1 MNKTIN
7 INLANTFFH
16 IDEDAYAKL
25 QRYLEAIKRSF
36 TDSEGRDEIVSDIE
50 ARIAELFTERQQHDR
65 QVISSKEVDEVIA
78 IMGQPED
85 YLVDEEIFDDA
96 PKGKQRTRTSYKEQK
111 KLYRDTDHK
120 YISGVSSGLGH
131 YLGID
136 AIWIRLLWIIL
147 TFASGFTFIFVYILF
162 WVLVPEAKTT
172 AEKLS
177 MTGEEVNI
185 SNIEKK
191 IKEGFDTVTD
201 KVKNAD
207 YEKMGSKVK
216 SSTETFFEAIGNVF
230 MFIFKIF
237 AKLIGILLLI
247 ISASTLIGLF
257 IGLFTAGT
265 IDMFGMGQPWM
276 EFVQASVEAPIWL
289 ISVMTF
295 FAVGIPFFF
304 LFYLG
309 LKILVSNVKSIGNI
323 AKFTLLGLW
332 IISIIGLT
340 IFGLKTASVHTVTGS
355 DTTTETLF
363 TEPTDTLIIEMAGSE
378 NLDNRYYK
386 NSDFDIIRDG
396 ENRKIYSEDV
406 HFQVKSTK
414 DSVPS
419 IKVVKESHG
428 MNYDDANTNADLIE
442 YSYAMVGNTLR
453 LNNFLTTDYEN
464 KFRDQE
470 VNIIIYLPE
479 GRTIFFDKSTKRGIS
494 RMYNNDQGFHS
505 GYSIAEHY
513 WKMKDDTLECL
524 DCENDDE
531 NKDQEEKEKDSSS
544 NKIQIDAKGIDINV
558 KDNNGDSFKMKV
570 DESGVEIKSN

>member
-25 QRYLEAIKRSF
+25 QRYLEAIRRSF
-36 TDSEGRDEIVSDIE
+36 TDSEGRDEIIADIE

-65 QVISSKEVDEVIA
+65 QVISTKEVDEVIT

-96 PKGKQRTRTSYKEQK
+96 PKAKARTRGTHKEQK
-111 KLYRDTDHK
+111 KLYRDTDNK

-136 AIWIRLLWIIL
+136 TIWIRLLWILL
-147 TFASGFTFIFVYILF
+147 TFASGFTFIFVYVLF

-172 AEKLS
+172 AEKLA

-191 IKEGFDTVTD
+191 IKEGFDNVAD
-201 KVKNAD
+201 KVKNVD
-207 YEKMGSKVK
+207 YEKVGTKVK
-216 SSTETFFEAIGNVF
+216 SSTDTFFDAIGNVF

-289 ISVMTF
+289 ISAMMF

-309 LKILVSNVKSIGNI
+309 LKILVSNVKSIGSI

-355 DTTTETLF
+355 ETINEALF
-363 TEPTDTLIIEMAGSE
+363 TDPTDTLVVEMVVAE
-378 NLDNRYYK
+378 NIDNRYYR

-396 ENRKIYSEDV
+396 SERKIYSEDV
-406 HFQVKSTK
+406 HFQVRSTT
-414 DSVPS
+414 DSVAT
-419 IKVVKESHG
+419 IKVIKESHG
-428 MNYDDANTNADLIE
+428 MNYDDANRNATAIE
-442 YSYAMVGNTLR
+442 YDYSISGNTLK
-453 LNNFLTTDYEN
+453 LNNFLTTDYAN

-470 VNIIIYLPE
+470 VNIVIYIPE
-479 GRTIFFDKSTKRGIS
+479 GSTIYFDKTTKRGIS

-505 GYSIAEHY
+505 GYAISEHY
-513 WKMKDDTLECL
+513 WRMNDDTLECL
-524 DCENDDE
+524 DCEENDDVKE
-531 NKDQEEKEKDSSS
+531 EEKDTVI
-544 NKIQIDAKGIDINV
+544 NKIKIDAKGIDINV
-558 KDNNGDSFKMKV
+558 KDKSGDSFKMKV
-570 DESGVEIKSN
+570 DESGVQIKSN